1 MQSTDIWCEVSEI
14 ARTKIKEQYS
24 RAKDKGNFGGYS
36 ILEEIFGKNN
46 VCEKEILTWD
56 DLCKAG
62 LTHDA
67 SVSILHNDICNDGN
81 PAESYYGLYSRK
93 AIATLKIAQ
102 LVESAYGGFPTDK
115 DIEDNSKELFHIS
128 LAIDGSI
135 HVKPWNGNNIR
146 AFMPLVFK
154 TEELA
159 TKFLKNNRDLVS
171 DFYMIPVTIIFDES
185 DRM

>member
-1 MQSTDIWCEVSEI
+1 MTTTDIWCEVSEK
-14 ARTKIKEQYS
+14 ARTKIKEQYKS
-24 RAKDKGNFGGYS
+24 AKDHGNFGGYS
-36 ILEEIFGKNN
+36 ILEDIFGKNN

-56 DLCKAG
+56 DLCKVG
-62 LTHDA
+62 LSHDA
-67 SVSILHNDICNDGN
+67 SASIIHDEICNDCN
-81 PAESYYGLYSRK
+81 PTESSYGLYSRK

-102 LVESAYGGFPTDK
+102 LVEAAYGGFPTDK
-115 DIEDNSKELFHIS
+115 DIEDNSKELYHIS
-128 LAIDGSI
+128 LAIDGTI
-135 HVKPWNGNNIR
+135 HVKPWSGNNIR

-171 DFYMIPVTIIFDES
+171 YFYMIPVTIIFDES